1 MITKV
6 VVDSN
11 VFVSLFLKGDINR
24 DKAVK
29 FFYNV
34 FKNRKIQVIISAITF
49 PEVCGAIARRISNKE
64 IVRTIE
70 SKINEWIESKLIIV
84 EELTKDRMKIA
95 CDCAIEFGLKG
106 ADAIIVSVAK
116 ELNVPLLTFDEE
128 IKRKVKNKVQLFEE
142 Y

>member
-34 FKNRKIQVIISAITF
+34 FKNRKILIIISAITF
-49 PEVCGAIARRISNKE
+49 PEVLRYNS
-64 IVRTIE
+64 
-70 SKINEWIESKLIIV
+70 
-84 EELTKDRMKIA
+84 
-95 CDCAIEFGLKG
+95 
-106 ADAIIVSVAK
+106 
-116 ELNVPLLTFDEE
+116 
-128 IKRKVKNKVQLFEE
+128 
-142 Y
+142 

>member
-11 VFVSLFLKGDINR
+11 VFVSLFLEGDINR

-29 FFYNV
+29 FFHNV
-34 FKNRKIQVIISAITF
+34 FRDRKTQIFISAITF
-49 PEVCGAIARRISNKE
+49 PEVCGVIARRISNKE
-64 IVRTIE
+64 IVRRIE
-70 SKINEWIESKLIIV
+70 SKINEWIESKLIMV
-84 EELTKDRMKIA
+84 VELTKDRIKIA

-106 ADAIIVSVAK
+106 ADAIIVSLVK
-116 ELNVPLLTFDEE
+116 ELNIPLLTFDEE
-128 IKRKVKNKVQLFEE
+128 IKRKVKNKIQLFEE

>member
-49 PEVCGAIARRISNKE
+49 PEVCGAIARRIFNKE

-106 ADAIIVSVAK
+106 ADAITVSVAK
-116 ELNVPLLTFDEE
+116 ELNIPLLTFDEE